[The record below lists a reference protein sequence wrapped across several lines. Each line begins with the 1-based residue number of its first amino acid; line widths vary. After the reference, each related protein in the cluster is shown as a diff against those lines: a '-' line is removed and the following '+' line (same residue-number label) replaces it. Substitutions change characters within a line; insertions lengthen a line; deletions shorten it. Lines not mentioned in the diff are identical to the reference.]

1 MRLEEI
7 LEKALEEKITP
18 GEAVY
23 LFENTQSPQGYLP
36 LFNAACSVRQK
47 EMGNVFRLDGFV
59 GSSVE
64 CKIEPACRY
73 CWRTIPGRKWEVLK
87 IQAGQIPQ
95 IAEAFKK
102 TGTTTIEIGG
112 GTDPE
117 KSGPV
122 VIELLRHFKKSGLN
136 VWVNVGPALEEEH
149 IQEMKRLGV
158 EAITSSFE
166 TMNEDIFSQVKPG
179 DSLKKRK
186 QLAGLIDKN
195 GVGLFSVLM
204 VGLGES
210 YKDRVEHL
218 FYLKRFEN
226 FRRLSVTCLRVFP
239 ESPLEGRMFSASAL
253 EGARTMAIARL
264 IFRNIYIS
272 AGGGP
277 QNIPL
282 WVMSGVNRMTHAGA
296 TLNRKGHSRFAS
308 LWPLSGARHLEA
320 GDGYEIINFLP
331 ISTRYVRSGGMD
343 IEPSIPETLKSY
355 PGAF

>member
-7 LEKALEEKITP
+7 LEKAAEKEITP
-18 GEAVY
+18 EEGVY
-23 LFENTQSPQGYLP
+23 LFENTQSSEGYSS
-36 LFNAACSVRQK
+36 LFKTACAVREK

-59 GSSVE
+59 GSSIE
-64 CKIEPACRY
+64 CKIDPPCRY

-87 IQAGQIPQ
+87 IQTEQIPE
-95 IAEAFKK
+95 IAEGFKK

-112 GTDPE
+112 GTDPDRA
-117 KSGPV
+117 GPV
-122 VIELLRHFKKSGLN
+122 IIELLRHFKKSGLN

-149 IQEMKRLGV
+149 IQEMKKLGV

-166 TMNEDIFSQVKPG
+166 TMNEEIFSQVKPG

-186 QLAGLIDKN
+186 QLAELIDKN

-210 YKDRVEHL
+210 YRDRVAHL
-218 FYLKRFEN
+218 FYLKGLKN
-226 FRRLSVTCLRVFP
+226 LRRLSVTCLRVFP
-239 ESPLEGRMFSASAL
+239 GSPLEGKKFSVSPL
-253 EGARTMAIARL
+253 EGARIMAIARL

-282 WVMSGVNRMTHAGA
+282 WVMSGANRMTHAGA
-296 TLNRKGHSRFAS
+296 ALSKKESSSRFSS
-308 LWPLSGARHLEA
+308 LWSLSGAEHLEV

-331 ISTRYVRSGGMD
+331 ISTRYIRNAGMD
-343 IEPSIPETLKSY
+343 LEPSILK
-355 PGAF
+355 ALT

>member
-1 MRLEEI
+1 MRLKEV
-7 LEKALEEKITP
+7 LEKAIEKEINP
-18 GEAVY
+18 QEALY
-23 LFENTQSPQGYLP
+23 LFENTDSPQGYLP
-36 LFNAACSVRQK
+36 LFKAACSVRQK

-59 GSSVE
+59 GSSIE
-64 CKIEPACRY
+64 CKIDPPCQY
-73 CWRTIPGRKWEVLK
+73 CWRTISHRKWEVLK
-87 IQAGQIPQ
+87 IQTEKIPQ

-149 IQEMKRLGV
+149 IREMKRLGV

-166 TMNEDIFSQVKPG
+166 TMNEEIFSRVKPG

-186 QLAGLIDKN
+186 ELAELIGKN

-204 VGLGES
+204 AGLGES
-210 YKDRVEHL
+210 YNDRVAHL
-218 FYLKRFEN
+218 FYLKKFEN
-226 FRRLSVTCLRVFP
+226 FRRLSITCLKVFP
-239 ESPLEGRMFSASAL
+239 GSPLEGKMLSASLL

-308 LWPLSGARHLEA
+308 LWPLSGAERLEA
-320 GDGYEIINFLP
+320 GDGYEILNFLP
-331 ISTRYVRSGGMD
+331 VSTRYVRDAGMD
-343 IEPSIPETLKSY
+343 IEPSILKAATS
-355 PGAF
+355 AV